1 MSERLK
7 YKRTDDFINFN
18 GHLLHRIVALRDIKG
33 VVRKGELGG
42 YIEGSNNLS
51 QKGNSWVFGNARV
64 YGEASVSGDALIYD
78 DAIVYGNAFVDGH
91 AQVHGSAHVFE
102 RATVSKDASVSGEAS
117 VYGDSI
123 VSDKSCVTD
132 RARVFGGARIL
143 DRSIVRGYATVYGNA
158 ALRGH
163 SVVKDKASVFGIAFL
178 FDEAIVSGDACIDGE
193 GVCLEGKARICGN
206 ALVRRNNDY
215 MTFKNSWSSF
225 RHFTCFMTSS
235 GKIMWSVGCF
245 YGTGD
250 ELVKSAYSDSEKCGD
265 CYKAAVEMANKV
277 FALNNEMV

>member
-7 YKRTDDFINFN
+7 YERTDDIINFN

-64 YGEASVSGDALIYD
+64 YGEASVSGDALVYD
-78 DAIVYGNAFVDGH
+78 DANVYGNAFVDGYAH
-91 AQVHGSAHVFE
+91 VHGSAHVFD
-102 RATVSKDASVSGEAS
+102 RAKVCKDASVSGEAS
-117 VYGDSI
+117 VYGDSL
-123 VSDKSCVTD
+123 VSDQSHVTE
-132 RARVFGGARIL
+132 RARVYGNARIL
-143 DRSIVRGYATVYGNA
+143 NKSSVRGYACVHGDAT
-158 ALRGH
+158 LRDY
-163 SVVKDKASVFGIAFL
+163 SVVKDKASVFGIASL
-178 FDEAIVSGDACIDGE
+178 FDEVIVYGDACIDGE
-193 GVCLEGKARICGN
+193 GVCLEGKAYICGN
-206 ALVRRNNDY
+206 AIVRRNNDY

-235 GKIMWSVGCF
+235 GKTMWRVGCF

-250 ELVKSAYSDSEKCGD
+250 ELVAKAYSESEKSGD
-265 CYKAAVEMANKV
+265 CYKAAVEMANKGV
-277 FALNNEMV
+277 RVEQ